1 MRNFFNKKIKQDQ
14 KKPGRLP
21 DEECQHIEK
30 SFTTLAESGD
40 EYGRRIQSISP
51 TSLKGGI

>member
-1 MRNFFNKKIKQDQ
+1 MRNFFNKKIKHDQ

-40 EYGRRIQSISP
+40 EYGRRI
-51 TSLKGGI
+51 